1 MQIWMMPLDEV
12 KKKINKL
19 QTQRSSLNDELKN
32 LKQEAD
38 GKVMKLEQEIGCFI

>member
-19 QTQRSSLNDELKN
+19 QTQRSSLKDEFKK

-38 GKVMKLEQEIGCFI
+38 GKVMKLEQEIGCLI